1 MKDAIG
7 NEINI
12 GDIVILQLTTGGNKR
27 YSTSKLAIGKV
38 VRFTEKLVVLQY
50 KHIDT
55 GHLKNNMLDSN
66 YEPNLIKRY
75 PNNIIIYSD
84 QQTGETASPTC

>member
-12 GDIVILQLTTGGNKR
+12 GDIIILQLTTGGNKR

-50 KHIDT
+50 KHIDA
-55 GHLKNNMLDSN
+55 GNLKSNMLDSN
-66 YEPNLIKRY
+66 YEPDLIRRY
-75 PNNIIIYSD
+75 PNSIIIYPTQRKGD
-84 QQTGETASPTC
+84 TVSPTC